1 MQLLPSFVSNSLY
14 SPSCTEAPDDMF
26 IYNVQVDP
34 KWEIPRA
41 NLKLGRSLGEGE
53 FGKVVRA
60 QAINLNGRAG
70 CTTVAIK
77 MLKGVYSTCIGKSKL
92 VCTQLNMYW

>member
-1 MQLLPSFVSNSLY
+1 MSNSLY
-14 SPSCTEAPDDMF
+14 SSTYPDSVYDDMPRLC
-26 IYNVQVDP
+26 VPPDP
-34 KWEIPRA
+34 KWEVPRA

-70 CTTVAIK
+70 CTTVAVK
-77 MLKGVYSTCIGKSKL
+77 MLKGGL
-92 VCTQLNMYW
+92 VALYP